1 MKALACVLA
10 AGLLA
15 GCAVGRVELRTLA
28 PDRPAAANAAAAER
42 YAAFA
47 QAAEADAQATKE
59 ARAAE
64 LPPVT
69 PADAPS
75 LRTYDPWERMNRFT
89 YRFNARFDEAVFFP
103 VANAYRRMPLPLQ
116 RGVHNFFGNL
126 GELNSVVNFALQGR
140 LIYSARSIGRFL
152 INTTVGIGG
161 LLDVAAKLRLSAAAT
176 GLGTTLAKW
185 GIQPGPY
192 LVIPF
197 VGPSTLRDGI
207 GFFGDIGAAWAVD
220 IGGLYDSSGRSWA
233 LGTVNAI
240 DQRANIDFRYYETG
254 SAFEYEA
261 VRFLYVRRR
270 LIEDEGLRRAPQPRV
285 PGKAAGQ

>member
-1 MKALACVLA
+1 MKALAFALA
-10 AGLLA
+10 VVALA
-15 GCAVGRVELRTLA
+15 GCTAKRVELRTLA

-47 QAAEADAQATKE
+47 QAAKAEAEAQKN
-59 ARAAE
+59 AAAAP

-89 YRFNARFDEAVFFP
+89 YRFNARFDEAIFFP
-103 VANAYRRMPLPLQ
+103 VANTYRRLPLPLQ
-116 RGVHNFFGNL
+116 QGVHNFFGNL
-126 GELNSVVNFALQGR
+126 SEVNSMINFALQGR
-140 LIYSARSIGRFL
+140 LVHAARSVGRFL
-152 INTTVGIGG
+152 INSTVGIVG
-161 LLDVAAKLRLSAAAT
+161 LFDVAAKLRLPAAPT

-185 GIQPGPY
+185 GMQPGPY

-207 GFFGDIGAAWAVD
+207 GFFGDIGAAWAVNV
-220 IGGLYDSSGRSWA
+220 GGLYGSSERSWA
-233 LGTVNAI
+233 LGTANAI
-240 DQRANIDFRYYETG
+240 DQRANIDFRYYATG

-261 VRFLYVRRR
+261 VRFLYVRKR
-270 LIEDEGLRRAPQPRV
+270 LIEDEGLRRTPLPRE
-285 PGKAAGQ
+285 PGKEAGQ